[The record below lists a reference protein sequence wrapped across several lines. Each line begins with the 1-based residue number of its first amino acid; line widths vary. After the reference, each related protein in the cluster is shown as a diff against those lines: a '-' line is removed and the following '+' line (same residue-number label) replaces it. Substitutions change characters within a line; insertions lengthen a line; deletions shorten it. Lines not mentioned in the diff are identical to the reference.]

1 MKSKGKEEIV
11 KERERQKNDAIHE
24 KEKKELIREN
34 RYRRHTHTHT
44 HSLNWETMG
53 GETERNS
60 VRKSGR
66 NGKIVWK
73 KRERKATRE
82 SSPKGEKRGLCAAR
96 KVRKF

>member
-1 MKSKGKEEIV
+1 MTQYTKKRRKSSLGRIDIEG
-11 KERERQKNDAIHE
+11 
-24 KEKKELIREN
+24 
-34 RYRRHTHTHT
+34 THTHT

-73 KRERKATRE
+73 KRERKAARE